1 LYAGK
6 YQWQIMKSLGLED
19 EEIRKFADTAYWLQY
34 FPPITQTDLQVP
46 AFSVYVFSARW
57 RYYLVGK
64 PDPLVMLAK
73 QDFNTK
79 FLATN

>member
-34 FPPITQTDLQVP
+34 FPPITQTDLQVD
-46 AFSVYVFSARW
+46 AFSMLWAQKRVVAKNAKNCRAEKYLDFSVER
-57 RYYLVGK
+57 K
-64 PDPLVMLAK
+64 PSD
-73 QDFNTK
+73 
-79 FLATN
+79 

>member
-1 LYAGK
+1 MFDAGK

-46 AFSVYVFSARW
+46 AVSSRTPPTGSSTSRPSHRQTF
-57 RYYLVGK
+57 RYGSC
-64 PDPLVMLAK
+64 
-73 QDFNTK
+73 F
-79 FLATN
+79 